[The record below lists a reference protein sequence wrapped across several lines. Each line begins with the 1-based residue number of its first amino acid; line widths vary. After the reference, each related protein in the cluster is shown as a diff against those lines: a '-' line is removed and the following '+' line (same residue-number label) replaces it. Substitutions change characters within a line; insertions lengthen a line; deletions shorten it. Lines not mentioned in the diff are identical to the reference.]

1 MHGPAEKVKILRM
14 FASPRTRDPWLKN
27 FPTIFSPATRH
38 NLRMD
43 AAEQVT
49 DTMSDDRKS
58 QIARIVAQARQR
70 LIRFIRA
77 RVPSDSD
84 AEDILQDVW
93 QQLVATLE
101 NGPLESVG
109 AWLYTVARNRII
121 DQYRRPQMTS
131 LDALPEGVEPEDIA
145 FDFPDF
151 LLRRDPTPEAEDLR
165 NLFWEQ
171 LHSALAELPLE
182 KRQVF
187 VWHELEGMSFQ
198 EIANLT
204 GENLNTLLAR
214 KRYAVLHLRRR
225 FQWLHDE
232 FLS

>member
-1 MHGPAEKVKILRM
+1 
-14 FASPRTRDPWLKN
+14 
-27 FPTIFSPATRH
+27 
-38 NLRMD
+38 MD

-58 QIARIVAQARQR
+58 QIARIVAQAGQR

-77 RVPSDSD
+77 RVPSDAD

-93 QQLVATLE
+93 QQLVTTFE
-101 NGPLESVG
+101 DGPLESMS

-121 DQYRRPQMTS
+121 DQYRKPQMAS
-131 LDALPEGVEPEDIA
+131 LDALPADVEPDDIA
-145 FDFPDF
+145 FEFPDF
-151 LLRRDPTPEAEDLR
+151 LLRHDPTPEAQDLR

-171 LHSALAELPLE
+171 LQSALGELPQE
-182 KRQVF
+182 QRQVF
-187 VWHELEGMSFQ
+187 VWHELEGLSFQ
-198 EIANLT
+198 QIANLT

-225 FQWLHDE
+225 FQWLRDE
-232 FLS
+232 FLT

>member
-1 MHGPAEKVKILRM
+1 
-14 FASPRTRDPWLKN
+14 
-27 FPTIFSPATRH
+27 
-38 NLRMD
+38 MD

-49 DTMSDDRKS
+49 DIMSDDRKS
-58 QIARIVAQARQR
+58 QIARIVAGARER
-70 LIRFIRA
+70 LTRFVRA
-77 RVPSDSD
+77 RVRSDPD

-93 QQLVATLE
+93 QQLVTTLE
-101 NGPLESVG
+101 DGPLESVS

-121 DQYRRPQMTS
+121 DHYRKPQMAS
-131 LDALPEGVEPEDIA
+131 LDALPEGLEPDDTA
-145 FDFPDF
+145 FEFPDF
-151 LLRRDPTPEAEDLR
+151 VLRHDPAPEAEELR

-171 LHSALAELPLE
+171 LHAALAELPQE
-182 KRQVF
+182 QRQVF

-225 FQWLHDE
+225 FQWLRDE

>member
-1 MHGPAEKVKILRM
+1 
-14 FASPRTRDPWLKN
+14 
-27 FPTIFSPATRH
+27 
-38 NLRMD
+38 MD

-49 DTMSDDRKS
+49 DAMSADRKG
-58 QIARIVAQARQR
+58 QIARIVSQARER
-70 LIRFIRA
+70 LSRFIRA
-77 RVPSDSD
+77 RVPSDAD

-93 QQLVATLE
+93 QQLITTLE
-101 NGPLESVG
+101 DGPLESVS

-121 DQYRRPQMTS
+121 DRYRKPQMAS
-131 LDALPEGVEPEDIA
+131 LDALPSEVEADNVA
-145 FDFPDF
+145 FEFPDF
-151 LLRRDPTPEAEDLR
+151 LLRRDPMPETEELR

-171 LHSALAELPLE
+171 LHTALAELPQE
-182 KRQVF
+182 QRQVF
-187 VWHELEGMSFQ
+187 VWHELDGMSFQ
-198 EIANLT
+198 EIAKLT